1 MISAV
6 CDLWEGVLLDFAL
19 AGEGYPSEVSP
30 LCHEKC
36 EVTEE
41 GTELEVTEGEE
52 IR

>member
-6 CDLWEGVLLDFAL
+6 CNHCGGVLLDFAL

-36 EVTEE
+36 EVTGR
-41 GTELEVTEGEE
+41 GTELKVTEGEE
-52 IR
+52 IW